1 MNGNI
6 KLLRVI
12 ISSIY
17 YKYLIDSNI
26 FESFNLGFLLLFL
39 YDAIWMCYAT
49 TFLGIEHDLLCFS
62 F

>member
-1 MNGNI
+1 MNENI

-12 ISSIY
+12 I
-17 YKYLIDSNI
+17 SNI

-39 YDAIWMCYAT
+39 YDAIWMCYAIT
-49 TFLGIEHDLLCFS
+49 TFLGIEHDLCFS